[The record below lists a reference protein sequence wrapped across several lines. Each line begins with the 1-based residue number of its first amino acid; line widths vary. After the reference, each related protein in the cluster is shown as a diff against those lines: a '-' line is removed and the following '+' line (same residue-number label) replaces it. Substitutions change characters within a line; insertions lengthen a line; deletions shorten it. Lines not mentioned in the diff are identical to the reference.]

1 MTSAKLE
8 IHGTLSPASYH
19 SVEDRIEEK
28 WYQRLQDQLKEQQE
42 RGLQL
47 QREQQERNL
56 QLQKEQQE
64 KHDAQ
69 RAELYKTI
77 VKQARRNT
85 ALAVK
90 FPLSLFVFS
99 F

>member
-1 MTSAKLE
+1 MSPSRIVQQLTCHWRLILTIAKLE
-8 IHGTLSPASYH
+8 SHSTLSLASYH

-28 WYQRLQDQLKEQQE
+28 WYQWFQDQLKEQQE
-42 RGLQL
+42 RNLQL

-56 QLQKEQQE
+56 QLQKKLQE

-77 VKQARRNT
+77 VKQA
-85 ALAVK
+85 
-90 FPLSLFVFS
+90 
-99 F
+99 